1 MFYRD
6 TWVEIDLDR
15 IYHNVSRIKAH
26 ARFETLFAVVKS
38 NAYGHGDIEVART
51 ALEAGATHLAVAILD
66 EALKLRR
73 HFPQTPILT
82 MGPIRID
89 DLAVAAEHRITLT
102 AHDLDWIDRATAYA
116 GPRLDIHL
124 KLDTGMHRIGINDP
138 KQLRLACERLRANP
152 AFNLCGLFS
161 HFATADSDAAYYQQQ
176 LQCFEQ
182 LTAALD
188 LSSFE
193 QVHQSNSAAMLV
205 HGKQPLSN
213 GGRLGIAMYGLTPGA
228 DLVLPLPLQQAF
240 SLHSRITQVKRL
252 RPGDQVSYGGTYVAD
267 TEQWIGT
274 LPLGYADGWLRQH
287 QDRDVEIQG
296 KRYPIVGRIC
306 MDQCMVRIDAS
317 IPVGTQ
323 VTLLGDLINITEAA
337 NDLQTINYEIVCTI
351 SDRVP
356 RIYKRH
362 GQQIGERND
371 RFTEL
376 PAGL

>member
-26 ARFETLFAVVKS
+26 SGFETLFAVVKS

-66 EALKLRR
+66 EALRLRR
-73 HFPQTPILT
+73 HFPQIPILT

-89 DLAVAAEHRITLT
+89 DLAVAAEHRITIT
-102 AHDLDWIDRATAYA
+102 AHDLDWIDKAAAYS

-124 KLDTGMHRIGINDP
+124 KLDTGMHRIGLQDRE
-138 KQLRLACERLRANP
+138 QLDLACQRLRANP

-161 HFATADSDAAYYQQQ
+161 HFATADGDEAFYQQQ
-176 LQCFEQ
+176 LQRFDYF
-182 LTAALD
+182 TAALD
-188 LSSFE
+188 LSRFE
-193 QVHQSNSAAMLV
+193 QIHQSNSAAMLM

-213 GGRLGIAMYGLTPGA
+213 GGRLGISMYGLTPNA
-228 DLVLPLPLQQAF
+228 DLVLPLELQQAF
-240 SLHSRITQVKRL
+240 SLHCRITQVKQIKR
-252 RPGDQVSYGGTYVAD
+252 GDTVGYGCSYVAETD
-267 TEQWIGT
+267 QWIGT

-287 QDRDVEIQG
+287 QDRSVEING
-296 KRYPIVGRIC
+296 KRYPLVGRIC
-306 MDQCMVRIDAS
+306 MDQCTVRIDAS

-323 VTLLGDLINITEAA
+323 VTLLGDLISITEAA

-356 RIYKRH
+356 RIYQRH

-371 RFTEL
+371 RFREL